1 MLSAHFTANKTISL
15 CLNCP
20 ENPNMS
26 LDFWPDIILFIILYI
41 KSVTYWVLVIELPCF
56 TNVKYGHIT
65 NMLFTNFS
73 SAQTFGFA
81 MSSLFLSRW
90 CHCGFPKSSGFH
102 FFEVCTT
109 KPLFLLMTIVKE
121 SCSIMADSATPK
133 TVVCQASLYMEF
145 SGQEYWS
152 GLLFPSLGDRP
163 DTGIKPRS
171 PALQAVSILSVWY
184 YSPCLDF
191 ILFCFLGTLLFLSFL
206 LFTFYYLY
214 FTNIWT
220 CLKSPSWRKSTF
232 LNFTFPSS
240 Y

>member
-1 MLSAHFTANKTISL
+1 
-15 CLNCP
+15 
-20 ENPNMS
+20 
-26 LDFWPDIILFIILYI
+26 
-41 KSVTYWVLVIELPCF
+41 
-56 TNVKYGHIT
+56 
-65 NMLFTNFS
+65 MLFTNFS

-171 PALQAVSILSVWY
+171 PALQVNSLPSVPPGKPKNSRVGNLSLLQVIVPSQGSSRGLLCCRRILY
-184 YSPCLDF
+184 E
-191 ILFCFLGTLLFLSFL
+191 LS
-206 LFTFYYLY
+206 
-214 FTNIWT
+214 
-220 CLKSPSWRKSTF
+220 SWPDRW
-232 LNFTFPSS
+232 
-240 Y
+240 